1 MTGSQPQNFWF
12 SGCPGN
18 IDAAGLESPY
28 PEEHWS
34 SSCSLIIAIR
44 EMSLIYKIK
53 SQKKNAA
60 RFRLVLKNF

>member
-1 MTGSQPQNFWF
+1 M
-12 SGCPGN
+12 
-18 IDAAGLESPY
+18 DAAGLESAY
-28 PEEHWS
+28 LEEHWS

-44 EMSLIYKIK
+44 EMSLIYKSK